1 MLDKNK
7 LKSTFIMSSIL
18 QLLCQTS
25 RSFFLLSL
33 LIIGL
38 TACSRR
44 YHDVPAYMAFDFG
57 EHENRGVGRFKSSLL
72 AEQMAEYYRGS
83 QPGPIGVATFVNV
96 DDLHASSTFG
106 RIFAEQIISELS
118 MQGFDVVELR
128 HSDVLQFL
136 DTTGEFALTRD
147 VAALKPER
155 ELGGIVVGTYA
166 VSPVRVYVNA
176 RLVEPSTSHVLAVG
190 SVEMGKTNE
199 IARLLRGGSVGAT
212 LERIPVKHLGFN
224 SMPMAMNPYWQ
235 QAQNW
240 QMEERMG
247 MAQRANPQAGNQNPN
262 TMPNQNMPSSFNM
275 AAKPSIPEAIEQK
288 TELDSQVI
296 ELKEVEPQVEG
307 KTSLDAEVR
316 AEDIK

>member
-7 LKSTFIMSSIL
+7 FKSKVILGSII
-18 QLLCQTS
+18 QLTCQTN
-25 RSFFLLSL
+25 RLFLTLVFIL
-33 LIIGL
+33 LAL

-96 DDLHASSTFG
+96 DDLHSSSTFG

-136 DTTGEFALTRD
+136 DTTGELALSRD
-147 VAALKPER
+147 VAVLKPER

-235 QAQNW
+235 QAQEW

-247 MAQRANPQAGNQNPN
+247 MGQRGQSLNQNFP
-262 TMPNQNMPSSFNM
+262 QNAP
-275 AAKPSIPEAIEQK
+275 AAMNLGTKPSIPEVIEEKKQEAGRQAVELK
-288 TELDSQVI
+288 AVDELDETKIDLQ
-296 ELKEVEPQVEG
+296 
-307 KTSLDAEVR
+307 AEVKDS
-316 AEDIK
+316 DIK